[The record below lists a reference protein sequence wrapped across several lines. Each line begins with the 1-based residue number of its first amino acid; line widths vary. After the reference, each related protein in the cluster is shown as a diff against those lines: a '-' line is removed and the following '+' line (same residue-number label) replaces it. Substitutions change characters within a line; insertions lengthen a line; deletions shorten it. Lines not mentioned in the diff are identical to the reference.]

1 MVKPYVVVSLHRVAA
16 RNRKRENPMLRSE
29 YSAHVALARAAR
41 YAPQVA
47 RNQASA
53 VLAADRARR
62 AKVRHDKRAHF
73 AVVVLSVLTAVAM
86 FYGAAAST
94 MGG

>member
-1 MVKPYVVVSLHRVAA
+1 M
-16 RNRKRENPMLRSE
+16 RSE
-29 YSAHVALARAAR
+29 YAAHVALAQAAR

-62 AKVRHDKRAHF
+62 AKVRREKRARF
-73 AVVVLSVLTAVAM
+73 AVVVLSVLIPVALFYSATAANI
-86 FYGAAAST
+86 GA
-94 MGG
+94 